1 MRDENVAQMNALG
14 GGRKK
19 GKYSLRRW
27 AGWKKLNGT
36 RYKNF
41 PFVLNVNLVCY
52 FIKFLSLSLSPPRVS
67 TETPADPNY
76 WRNKKSTIYIY
87 IYISKVPTANFNYF
101 TDCTLWN
108 TWPRCFFS
116 RVPTRVLE
124 RRPFSIFFFSII
136 SLLSIASRL
145 KNETK
150 LSSRLFKFLS
160 RFPEKYPPRTV
171 N

>member
-1 MRDENVAQMNALG
+1 MNALG
-14 GGRKK
+14 GGRRGRKK

-52 FIKFLSLSLSPPRVS
+52 FIKFLSLSLSLS
-67 TETPADPNY
+67 ITCFH
-76 WRNKKSTIYIY
+76 RNTSGSQLLTKQKKHDIY

-160 RFPEKYPPRTV
+160 RFPEKYSPRTV

>member
-1 MRDENVAQMNALG
+1 MNALG
-14 GGRKK
+14 GGRRGRKK

-52 FIKFLSLSLSPPRVS
+52 FIKFLSLSLSLHHVFPPKHQRIPIID
-67 TETPADPNY
+67 ET
-76 WRNKKSTIYIY
+76 KKARYIY

-160 RFPEKYPPRTV
+160 RFPEKYSPRTV